1 METYSDRVGN
11 DVGSDHYS
19 FLQQEF
25 GMQVTAIVN
34 YDVSDNINE
43 YTWRVSIDVL
53 GRTGISS
60 ESFINHSNQNLSVD
74 LEKWLLDSQQEVPV
88 WIEDVTRSYQAQV

>member
-1 METYSDRVGN
+1 MLLLHEGFVGLTCDLSALEITTDVDICNRGGQTALITTSARFQHLMETYSDRVGN

-43 YTWRVSIDVL
+43 YT
-53 GRTGISS
+53 
-60 ESFINHSNQNLSVD
+60 
-74 LEKWLLDSQQEVPV
+74 
-88 WIEDVTRSYQAQV
+88 